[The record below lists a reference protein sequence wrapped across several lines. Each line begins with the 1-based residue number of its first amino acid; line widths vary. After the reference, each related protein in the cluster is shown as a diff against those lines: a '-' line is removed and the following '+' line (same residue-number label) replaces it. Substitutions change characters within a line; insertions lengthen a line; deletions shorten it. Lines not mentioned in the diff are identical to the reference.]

1 MTPFNSTSQWEFD
14 APKFYDFTKQD
25 NPNEQVESWF
35 AKRSEPF
42 SRHIRPVSLSTSKR
56 TKETATRI
64 PRMDANKGT
73 KNDTASSQSTLPK
86 KRVDIFD
93 ALASTPTIASAAKR
107 SATSS
112 NKLSIQQQQPS
123 SKLDTKTTTEI
134 SPLKKQSSSA
144 LPSRVPRL
152 PQRIHLQ
159 SKDNE
164 TSIENNQQQSGTKD
178 IETSIENN
186 HQQQQQSATT
196 DNEQD
201 EWNDSKEQ
209 QQQQRIS
216 MDENVPPPHTSDIDN
231 SVKQDDRISLSLT
244 DFNAIFNRV
253 EDMRAQIAEVTSTD
267 IPKQG
272 VDKATAITP
281 PSPKI
286 ITRQFGTNMI
296 AIEGRIQRAK
306 KVIRESLAIT
316 ERWFQSTEPSSSSSY
331 LSSNKL
337 SQISKWQHDTVDSFS
352 SRHQESLPVRRSYS
366 TLLPTD
372 LDDTTRST
380 TTHITRTSRGS
391 KRMAPTYLRTEPTIP
406 KSPKFATESRQR

>member
-1 MTPFNSTSQWEFD
+1 MEI
-14 APKFYDFTKQD
+14 
-25 NPNEQVESWF
+25 

-64 PRMDANKGT
+64 PRTDANKNT

-112 NKLSIQQQQPS
+112 NKHSIQQPSPS
-123 SKLDTKTTTEI
+123 SKLDTKATAEMP
-134 SPLKKQSSSA
+134 SLKKQSSSA

-152 PQRIHLQ
+152 PQRIHMQ

-164 TSIENNQQQSGTKD
+164 TSIENNQQQ
-178 IETSIENN
+178 
-186 HQQQQQSATT
+186 QSATK

-209 QQQQRIS
+209 QQQQQQQQQRIS
-216 MDENVPPPHTSDIDN
+216 IDENVPPPHTSDIDN

-253 EDMRAQIAEVTSTD
+253 EDMRAQIAEVTATD
-267 IPKQG
+267 IPKQA

-286 ITRQFGTNMI
+286 ITQQCGTNMI
-296 AIEGRIQRAK
+296 AIEGRIRRAK

-337 SQISKWQHDTVDSFS
+337 SQISRWQHDTNNSFS
-352 SRHQESLPVRRSYS
+352 FRHHESLPIRRSYS
-366 TLLPTD
+366 TLPPTD
-372 LDDTTRST
+372 MDNTTRST
-380 TTHITRTSRGS
+380 TTHTTRTSRVS
-391 KRMAPTYLRTEPTIP
+391 LY
-406 KSPKFATESRQR
+406 